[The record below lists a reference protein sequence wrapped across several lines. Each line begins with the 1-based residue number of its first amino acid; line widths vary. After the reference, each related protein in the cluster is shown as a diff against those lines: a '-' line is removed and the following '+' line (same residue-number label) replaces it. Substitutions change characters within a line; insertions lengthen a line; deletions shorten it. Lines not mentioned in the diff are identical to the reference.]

1 MINADGDKVKSP
13 KSMDEL
19 DDGSHSCHSEEA
31 STTHEEEDNNR
42 NNQHGKA
49 NVSKAHRVEDPS
61 YGPMDTSSWSEED
74 IDQRSSD
81 HSESRPEHNDDGDRI
96 PECPE
101 NDLVPIAA
109 EIQKLGSIDEQPIT
123 ETKNIPMSG
132 CLSDLQGPSPSEKV
146 SPSERYKP
154 RPYSNLLPARPSLA
168 RAFATYDS
176 RPNDDSERKFP
187 KRVSFQQPSRPLYTP
202 PSTSNS
208 SPVSP
213 ASSPQ
218 LPFRTILAK
227 PPPVSI
233 PPGQYTPLASAS
245 TLGSYA
251 FPPISPATRKAYSC
265 LQPAC
270 DSSFDDPYD
279 RDRHERQHGIGD
291 PAYSQCPVCRYSRS
305 SGAAVDGGL
314 REHLIAHMYRKHRQE
329 MESKKG
335 DSFDYWARRSE

>member
-1 MINADGDKVKSP
+1 MINADGAKVKSP
-13 KSMDEL
+13 KSVDEL
-19 DDGSHSCHSEEA
+19 NDGSHRRQSEEA
-31 STTHEEEDNNR
+31 SITHEEEFNHRD
-42 NNQHGKA
+42 NQHEDA
-49 NVSKAHRVEDPS
+49 IVSKVHQGE
-61 YGPMDTSSWSEED
+61 DTSYSPNDIPPWSEED
-74 IDQRSSD
+74 IDQRPSD
-81 HSESRPEHNDDGDRI
+81 HNESRPEHNDDCDRV

-101 NDLVPIAA
+101 NEIAPIAA

-123 ETKNIPMSG
+123 DTKNIPTSG
-132 CLSDLQGPSPSEKV
+132 YPSDSQAPSPLEKV

-154 RPYSNLLPARPSLA
+154 RPSSNLLPARPSLT

-176 RPNDDSERKFP
+176 RPSDDSERKSP
-187 KRVSFQQPSRPLYTP
+187 KRVWFQQAPRPLCTP

-245 TLGSYA
+245 TSGSYA
-251 FPPISPATRKAYSC
+251 FPPTPPATRKAYAC

-279 RDRHERQHGIGD
+279 RDRHERQHGLGD
-291 PAYSQCPVCRYSRS
+291 PAYSECPVCRYSRS

-335 DSFDYWARRSE
+335 DSYDYWARRSE

>member
-1 MINADGDKVKSP
+1 
-13 KSMDEL
+13 MDEL
-19 DDGSHSCHSEEA
+19 NDGSHKRQSEEA
-31 STTHEEEDNNR
+31 SITHEEEVNARDD
-42 NNQHGKA
+42 QHANA
-49 NVSKAHRVEDPS
+49 NVSKTHRGEDTS
-61 YGPMDTSSWSEED
+61 YGPIDISSWSEED
-74 IDQRSSD
+74 IDQRPSD
-81 HSESRPEHNDDGDRI
+81 HNESRPEHNGDGDRVQ
-96 PECPE
+96 ECPE
-101 NDLVPIAA
+101 NDIVTIAA
-109 EIQKLGSIDEQPIT
+109 EMQKLGSIDEHPNT
-123 ETKNIPMSG
+123 DTKNIPMSVY
-132 CLSDLQGPSPSEKV
+132 LSDLQGPSPSEKV

-154 RPYSNLLPARPSLA
+154 RPSSNHLPTRPSLT

-176 RPNDDSERKFP
+176 RPSDESERKFP
-187 KRVSFQQPSRPLYTP
+187 KRVSFQQAPRPLYTP

-218 LPFRTILAK
+218 LPFRSILAK

-245 TLGSYA
+245 TSGSYA
-251 FPPISPATRKAYSC
+251 FPPTPPATRKAYTC

-291 PAYSQCPVCRYSRS
+291 PAYSECPVCRYSRS

-329 MESKKG
+329 MDSKKG
-335 DSFDYWARRSE
+335 DSYDYWARRSE